1 MKERYFSH
9 DANAR
14 IDPKI
19 LKLRMRYGMEGYGIY
34 FAILEMM
41 FGEPDNA
48 LPFND
53 DQFDAISYD
62 LHTDLDMGAFIRACI
77 EFGLFEADETNFWSP
92 SFRRRMSEI
101 KSRSDERSKKASEA
115 ARARWDKGSTDLSP
129 KAENAQN
136 GHSGASDDVDKGWL
150 NFETEYEKKIGLIP
164 YDKLRTFNDYYDA
177 FGEEI
182 MLLALEQTVKA
193 KPDRP
198 VPFMI
203 AILQRWIEDGVN
215 SVQKAKASIRDHER
229 AVEQA
234 KGKTEQKPATVDVG
248 KFY

>member
-19 LKLRMRYGMEGYGIY
+19 IKVRRKYGMEGYGIY
-34 FAILEMM
+34 FALLEMM
-41 FGEPDNA
+41 YCEHDNA
-48 LPFND
+48 LPYND

-115 ARARWDKGSTDLSP
+115 ARARWNKGNTDLSP
-129 KAENAQN
+129 KAEN
-136 GHSGASDDVDKGWL
+136 GWL

-203 AILQRWIEDGVN
+203 AILQRWIDDGVDT
-215 SVQKAKASIRDHER
+215 VQKAKAAIRDHER